1 MLLLPCCKFSMLCV
15 LRGIFL
21 AWVSIVDFSIVEDK
35 DSLEEEKNNGL
46 ASLVSLVERETFP
59 LSKTKNHLKKKTHM
73 WWCQKMDRL
82 ASLASS
88 QIRELVDA
96 AVTATAPWFS
106 KKLGM
111 SILLHVFC

>member
-1 MLLLPCCKFSMLCV
+1 MLCV

-96 AVTATAPWFS
+96 AVTATV
-106 KKLGM
+106 LG
-111 SILLHVFC
+111 FPKN